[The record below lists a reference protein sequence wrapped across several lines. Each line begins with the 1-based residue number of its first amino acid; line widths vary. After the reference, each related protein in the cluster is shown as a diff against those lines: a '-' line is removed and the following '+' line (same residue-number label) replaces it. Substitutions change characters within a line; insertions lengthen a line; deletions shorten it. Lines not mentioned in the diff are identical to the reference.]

1 MRYFSVGVFVG
12 ITLAWL
18 VAWVLIVYVTRGV

>member
-1 MRYFSVGVFVG
+1 VKRFSVGVFVG
-12 ITLAWL
+12 VTLAWL